1 MHTSPPMTPFQ
12 SPSPCENLRERV
24 HAQLRDGNT
33 SLPPPA
39 EQASE
44 AMRVLHEL
52 AAAPETAPSAL
63 SLLHELQVH
72 QVELALQA
80 DTLQAAHDEL
90 ASALARQMQLYDCAP
105 TAYLTIGPD
114 TRVWDANLTAAH
126 SLGLERQALIGHRLD
141 GWVASPHA
149 LHSLMGRIT
158 QGEPLAAGLLR
169 MGSSPAPTRTV
180 CASLSADPAGE
191 RFLVTLT
198 TLPEA

>member
-1 MHTSPPMTPFQ
+1 MPTLPHLKL
-12 SPSPCENLRERV
+12 SPSVALRQRA

-33 SLPPPA
+33 SLPPPG

-44 AMRVLHEL
+44 AMRVLYEL

-63 SLLHELQVH
+63 ALLHELQVH

-114 TRVWDANLTAAH
+114 TRVWDANITAAH

-149 LHSLMGRIT
+149 LHSLMGQIT
-158 QGEPLAAGLLR
+158 QGAPMAAGLLR

-180 CASLSADPAGE
+180 CASISADPSGE

-198 TLPEA
+198 ELPEA

>member
-1 MHTSPPMTPFQ
+1 MPPPAPLKP
-12 SPSPCENLRERV
+12 SPSADLRERA
-24 HAQLRDGNT
+24 HAQLRDSNT
-33 SLPPPA
+33 ALPPPG
-39 EQASE
+39 EQASQ
-44 AMRVLHEL
+44 AMRVLYEL

-63 SLLHELQVH
+63 ALLHELQVH

-90 ASALARQMQLYDCAP
+90 ASGFARQVQLYDCAP
-105 TAYLTIGPD
+105 TAYVTIGPD
-114 TRVWDANLTAAH
+114 TRVWDANLTAAR

-141 GWVASPHA
+141 GWMAAPHT

-158 QGEPLAAGLLR
+158 QGEPMAASLVR
-169 MGSSPAPTRTV
+169 MGIQPGQFRTV

-198 TLPEA
+198 ELPEA